1 MEETKLAEWWV
12 VGPEGKPKENC
23 KTVVCMHRNGRIGLK
38 PNKPEKWTEKEFLDG
53 FEKICIGEFNV
64 KADQVIC
71 GF

>member
-1 MEETKLAEWWV
+1 MAKTIWAKSFI

-23 KTVVCMHRNGRIGLK
+23 KTVVCLHRNGRIGLK
-38 PNKPEKWTEKEFLDG
+38 PNKPEKWTEKEFLEE
-53 FEKICIGEFNV
+53 FEKRCIGDFNV